1 MFKFLRK
8 EIEDYKI
15 LLRNVPSLTVSLFV
29 ISVVTMNLMAN
40 KEIYTGLSWLAL
52 DCGFLISWLSFLTMD
67 IVTKRFGAKAAVKLS
82 LMAVAV
88 NLLTCAIFFAISK
101 IPGNWG
107 EFYTYGEDNINLALN
122 KTFGGSW
129 YIVLGSVTAFI
140 ISSITN
146 NTLNSFI
153 GRFVSK
159 DSFRGYAART
169 YISTAIGQFIDNFV
183 FALIV
188 SHNFFGWTLLQCVM
202 CSIAGAIVELLCEVI
217 FSPIGYQVCKKWEAE
232 KVGQSYMDYVNK
244 EAN

>member
-29 ISVVTMNLMAN
+29 VSVVTMNLMAN
-40 KEIYTGLSWLAL
+40 KEIYTRLSWLAL

-67 IVTKRFGAKAAVKLS
+67 IVTKRFGAKAAIKLS

-88 NLLTCAIFFAISK
+88 NLLTCAVFFVISK

-107 EFYTYGEDNINLALN
+107 EFYTYGENNINLALN

-159 DSFRGYAART
+159 DNFRGYAART

-217 FSPIGYQVCKKWEAE
+217 FSPIGYKVCKKWEAE